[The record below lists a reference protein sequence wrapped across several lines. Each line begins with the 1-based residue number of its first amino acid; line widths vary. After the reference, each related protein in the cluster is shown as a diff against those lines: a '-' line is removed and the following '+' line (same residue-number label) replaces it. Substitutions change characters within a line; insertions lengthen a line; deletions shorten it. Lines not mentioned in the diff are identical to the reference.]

1 MSKLVIHR
9 IGTKSQM
16 KCLFPEDTVYLNLK
30 RRSFD
35 DIKGMR
41 FSEVVSCNG
50 CTEEDER
57 LAKEFLLGGG

>member
-16 KCLFPEDTVYLNLK
+16 KGLFPEDTVFLNLK

-35 DIKGMR
+35 DVQGMR
-41 FSEVVSCNG
+41 FSEVISCNG
-50 CTEEDER
+50 CTEEDEI
-57 LAKEFLLGGG
+57 LAKKFLLEGE